1 MANFFSADYWKA
13 HYFKAMGGQETAV
26 DPNAMRGTFAGSSS
40 WTGALEQPEGSISGS
55 FAGSS
60 EFIGTLDGI
69 GEIAEPD
76 GHGARRLTRE
86 EIADYRRRQ
95 EASRREAQRYAD
107 ELAGFAPDEPRAA
120 PVDEVSPLSVRIAP
134 DRVGSALEPV
144 GAVVVD
150 VDAAPIR
157 GPEYAAQQAEL
168 LRRDIALAAQASLAA
183 MAEAELARAE
193 AEQLARRM
201 RDEEDVLVLLLAA

>member
-1 MANFFSADYWKA
+1 MASFFSADYWKA
-13 HYFKAMGGQETAV
+13 FYFKAMGGQETAV
-26 DPNAMRGTFAGSSS
+26 DPNAMSGSFAGSSS
-40 WTGALEQPEGSISGS
+40 WTGTLDLPAGAISGS

-60 EFIGTLDGI
+60 EFSGALDGA
-69 GEIAEPD
+69 GEISEPD

-95 EASRREAQRYAD
+95 EASRREAKRYAD
-107 ELAGFAPDEPRAA
+107 ELAGFAADESGAA
-120 PVDEVSPLSVRIAP
+120 PVDEASPLAVRITP
-134 DRVGSALEPV
+134 DRVGSASEPV

-157 GPEYAAQQAEL
+157 GPGYAEQQAEL

>member
-13 HYFKAMGGQETAV
+13 LYFKAMGGQETAV
-26 DPNAMRGTFAGSSS
+26 DPNAMSGSFAGSSS
-40 WTGALEQPEGSISGS
+40 WTGTAALPEGFIAGS
-55 FAGSS
+55 FAGAS
-60 EFIGTLDGI
+60 EFSGALDGL
-69 GEIAEPD
+69 GEITEPD

-95 EASRREAQRYAD
+95 EASRRNAKRYAD
-107 ELAGFAPDEPRAA
+107 ELAGFAPDEPEAA
-120 PVDEVSPLSVRIAP
+120 PADVVSPLAVRIAP

-157 GPEYAAQQAEL
+157 GPGYAAQQAEL
-168 LRRDIALAAQASLAA
+168 LRRDIALAAQMSLAA

-193 AEQLARRM
+193 AEQLARQR
-201 RDEEDVLVLLLAA
+201 EEDEIILLLLAA